1 MRSPHLWQAGSR
13 WTHSALFY
21 TDLWSCGS
29 CPAVSLWGFIDLL
42 ISPHTF
48 LPPQGG
54 QRSGSTS
61 DWSPVEWAEFQYFA
75 GYKRS
80 FPQGLCR
87 LRVIKP
93 ALVLTSTRPTN
104 WIREPFHRE
113 SEGNTWWRRASKIT
127 VNLTRTFLSSSGC
140 TKPKKPRPPGAHGSS
155 ETKQKK
161 TTKSP
166 GLFFCKV
173 QDVIYNQ
180 TVLLPLLP
188 EICRAH

>member
-113 SEGNTWWRRASKIT
+113 SEGNTWWRRESKIT

-140 TKPKKPRPPGAHGSS
+140 TKPKNLGRPAHMDPARQN
-155 ETKQKK
+155 KRRRQNHQDC
-161 TTKSP
+161 
-166 GLFFCKV
+166 FFAK
-173 QDVIYNQ
+173 YKM
-180 TVLLPLLP
+180 
-188 EICRAH
+188 

>member
-1 MRSPHLWQAGSR
+1 MDPVQRFLCEA
-13 WTHSALFY
+13 
-21 TDLWSCGS
+21 
-29 CPAVSLWGFIDLL
+29 LL
-42 ISPHTF
+42 ICWF
-48 LPPQGG
+48 LLTPSFHRREVKGQGPPQTKAQWSG
-54 QRSGSTS
+54 QSFSILLGTKDLFHRDS
-61 DWSPVEWAEFQYFA
+61 V
-75 GYKRS
+75 GY
-80 FPQGLCR
+80 G
-87 LRVIKP
+87 VIKP

-140 TKPKKPRPPGAHGSS
+140 TKPKNLGRPAHMDPARQ
-155 ETKQKK
+155 KQKK